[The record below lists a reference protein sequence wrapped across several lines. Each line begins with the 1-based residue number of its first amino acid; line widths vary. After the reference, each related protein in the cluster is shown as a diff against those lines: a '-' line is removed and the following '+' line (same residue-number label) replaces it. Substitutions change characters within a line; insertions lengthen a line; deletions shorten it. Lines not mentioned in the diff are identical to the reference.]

1 MISTCYILEWNW
13 NLSLKRAFVSKAEEK
28 GWRDI
33 FCINEHFEEKNLLLM
48 FIFKIFLLRSYWWLK
63 CHLKKN
69 NSIDMEDITDELLE
83 ELQAAK
89 TYKECRALS
98 TSFD

>member
-1 MISTCYILEWNW
+1 
-13 NLSLKRAFVSKAEEK
+13 
-28 GWRDI
+28 
-33 FCINEHFEEKNLLLM
+33 
-48 FIFKIFLLRSYWWLK
+48 
-63 CHLKKN
+63 
-69 NSIDMEDITDELLE
+69 MEDITDELLE